1 MIWNNKS
8 SKQEGF
14 NPTEDRT
21 GSIPNPTR
29 ASIPSDGS
37 TTARVTMSKATRDKA
52 NYFIGSW
59 RGDKSL
65 AVSYWIN
72 GFLLTF
78 ALQVFIGLY
87 NSASTL
93 FSDTARLHVRMYFFV
108 AIILEMLV
116 IAVSVWQTVG
126 IWRSAEHHKE
136 QTNRKFIATL
146 AQILICITVL
156 VSYGKIVGLKNYYN
170 DVFWN
175 ALGKDPLGGYHLKIS
190 EDERELSKGRIY
202 PNKKQLTI
210 SGVISFGLARDV
222 DDILSA
228 NPQIKT
234 VILNSDG
241 GRVWEGENLLDVLTN
256 REIEE
261 TVTETGCSSACTI
274 AFLAGKIR
282 LMRKNKPLLGFHSS
296 SSLYYLEN
304 SVDSENRRIHTLM
317 VSHGISSAFANK
329 ALSASPSSM
338 WYPSFDILW
347 DEGIVDNDISKKFF
361 DGGLHFIDPFDG
373 TDTSQ
378 WQSRKR

>member
-1 MIWNNKS
+1 
-8 SKQEGF
+8 
-14 NPTEDRT
+14 
-21 GSIPNPTR
+21 
-29 ASIPSDGS
+29 
-37 TTARVTMSKATRDKA
+37 MSKSTKDKA
-52 NYFIGSW
+52 NYFVSSW

-65 AVSYWIN
+65 AVSYWVN

-78 ALQVFIGLY
+78 ALQILIGLY

-136 QTNRKFIATL
+136 KTNRKFIATL
-146 AQILICITVL
+146 AQIIICITVL
-156 VSYGKIVGLKNYYN
+156 SSYGKIVGLKDYYN

-175 ALGKDPLGGYHLKIS
+175 ALGKDPLGGYNLKIS
-190 EDERELSKGRIY
+190 DDEREWATYRIY

-222 DDILSA
+222 DNVLSA

-241 GRVWEGENLLDVLTN
+241 GRIWEGENLLDVLTN
-256 REIEE
+256 RGVEE

-282 LMRKNKPLLGFHSS
+282 LMRNDKPLLGFHSIS
-296 SSLYYLEN
+296 SPYYLKS
-304 SVDSENRRIHTLM
+304 SVNSENRRMHTLM

-329 ALSASPSSM
+329 SLSVSPNSM
-338 WYPSFDILW
+338 WYPSFNILW
-347 DEGIVDNDISKKFF
+347 DEGIVDNDIKKKWF
-361 DGGLHFIDPFDG
+361 DIGLQIVHDPFLG
-373 TDTSQ
+373 NDTSQ
-378 WQSRKR
+378 WRSRIR